1 MRGRAFALRAAVL
14 VFGFAGP
21 ALLIWSFAARYGL
34 GLEAPWYVAW
44 LYSLRYAAAPGFLI
58 GLAWAAAAAQLV
70 ALSAGRYAPYPT
82 AAERPPRGPI
92 RETIRQLVLA
102 RRRHGSEAA
111 RRALHG

>member
-1 MRGRAFALRAAVL
+1 MRGRAIALRAVVL
-14 VFGFAGP
+14 LLGFAGP
-21 ALLIWSFAARYGL
+21 ALLVWSFASRYGL
-34 GLEAPWYVAW
+34 GLDAPWYIAW
-44 LYSLRYAAAPGFLI
+44 LYSLRYAAAPGFVI

-102 RRRHGSEAA
+102 RRRHASDAA
-111 RRALHG
+111 QRALHG